1 MLDATRQLH
10 LPLREG
16 RSGLYALVGVICHR
30 GRECERG
37 GHFFTIGKWG
47 QAWRKHDGSSV
58 SDVTGLDF
66 LKDEYGPEEEGSRAV
81 ILAYAAL
88 AHEKSS
94 MASEQTVQGSTEA
107 TATPSP
113 APPTEFTFVGEEG
126 EGSDRN
132 SPQKRAREEEIQAK
146 KGSEGEEK
154 EEKEEEEKEEEEEE
168 ENPPGKAPAKRAKQA
183 RSEPDFDFEF
193 EEEPPPGNSGEP
205 AGGALSDSQVGAPPL
220 ISSPVKTPT
229 TLVDIA
235 SPAGPREP
243 TGG

>member
-1 MLDATRQLH
+1 MY
-10 LPLREG
+10 G
-16 RSGLYALVGVICHR
+16 LVGVICHR

-94 MASEQTVQGSTEA
+94 MASEQ
-107 TATPSP
+107 
-113 APPTEFTFVGEEG
+113 TEFTFVGEEG